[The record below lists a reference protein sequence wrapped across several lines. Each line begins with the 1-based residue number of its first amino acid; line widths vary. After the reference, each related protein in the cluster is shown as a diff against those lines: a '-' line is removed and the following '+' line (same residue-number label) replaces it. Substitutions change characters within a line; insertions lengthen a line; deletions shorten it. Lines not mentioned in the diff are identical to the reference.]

1 MHVLVN
7 GVRLFFDVEG
17 GKLAPDGPTMR
28 EKPTLILLH
37 GGPGFDHTIFKPAYS
52 ALADIAQVVYLDHRG
67 NGRSDAGPKE
77 AWTLA
82 QWGDDVRGFCDALGI
97 EKPVVLGVSFGGM
110 VAMSYTTRHPD
121 HPSKL
126 ILITTEAKGDSYL
139 ERRAELFE
147 KLGGPEV
154 GALARRRFLE
164 IGEQTNEAA
173 VAKWRTLAMPHYT
186 RRSRAEAIGR
196 GIVRQD
202 VLQWFTR
209 PKDGEG
215 DRFNFL
221 PDLHRISSPTLVM
234 GGEDDPMTPIE
245 AQIDIAAALPRHL
258 RALRAV
264 LGLRA
269 RNHRGSA
276 RTRPRADS
284 GLHHVVMITPPR
296 RAPGSAS
303 RRSNPSRPARRP
315 CGAARPRAPAPS
327 RRLPARR

>member
-97 EKPVVLGVSFGGM
+97 EKPVVLGVSFGGV
-110 VAMSYTTRHPD
+110 VAMSYATRHPD

-139 ERRAELFE
+139 ERAPNSSRNSAGPRLAHWPGAASWKLESRRMRLLSPNGGRWRCRTTRA
-147 KLGGPEV
+147 GRAP
-154 GALARRRFLE
+154 
-164 IGEQTNEAA
+164 
-173 VAKWRTLAMPHYT
+173 
-186 RRSRAEAIGR
+186 RRSGAGSCGR
-196 GIVRQD
+196 MCC
-202 VLQWFTR
+202 
-209 PKDGEG
+209 
-215 DRFNFL
+215 
-221 PDLHRISSPTLVM
+221 S
-234 GGEDDPMTPIE
+234 
-245 AQIDIAAALPRHL
+245 
-258 RALRAV
+258 
-264 LGLRA
+264 
-269 RNHRGSA
+269 GS
-276 RTRPRADS
+276 
-284 GLHHVVMITPPR
+284 
-296 RAPGSAS
+296 
-303 RRSNPSRPARRP
+303 PARRTGRGTGSTSCP
-315 CGAARPRAPAPS
+315 TFTASPV
-327 RRLPARR
+327 RRW